1 MTEPPR
7 HAPAPGDGWVECACG
22 ARHWGLHGAAGLL
35 LARRAPGDD
44 GAPHGPATHVL
55 LQHRAPW
62 SHHGGTWGVPGGA
75 RQPDEDAT
83 AAALREAAEE
93 AGVPA
98 DAVRPFATRV
108 LSHPDWSYTTV
119 LADEVHAF
127 DARPTGAE
135 SLAIVWVP
143 VAQVAALDLLP
154 AFAQAWP
161 SLHTA
166 LDEPSA

>member
-1 MTEPPR
+1 MPR
-7 HAPAPGDGWVECACG
+7 IPGPLPKLVPVRGDGDGWVVSASG
-22 ARHWGLHGAAGLL
+22 AAFWGRHGAAGLL
-35 LARRAPGDD
+35 LRAPGPN
-44 GAPHGPATHVL
+44 GSPAVL

-127 DARPTGAE
+127 DARPTDAE